1 VRPLLVKN
9 IFLWLLVILFP
20 AERGYAQFYET
31 GQAPASLQWE
41 QIRTANF
48 RIIFPRSFAPR
59 ALELARLLE
68 DAHELAG
75 YSLSHQPDPVP
86 VIVHN
91 HNIRSNGLV
100 AWAPKRME
108 LYTTYPQSI
117 RGGDWL
123 TQLVV
128 HEQRHVVQIDKL
140 NQGVLR
146 VLSLLLGEQA
156 VGISTGRI
164 PGWFYE
170 GDAVVAETALTP
182 AGRGRTPS
190 FYMPMRALLLNRTE
204 FYSYDKYLHGSFR
217 DYVPDRYQYG
227 YRMVSELRKGY
238 GQGIWENVIDYTAR
252 RPYYLAPF
260 YRSLRHDTGMGMSSL
275 HDSVVSVIRDEW
287 QALHRGSDFEV
298 YDKLNR
304 REDSLYLNYRYPIWA
319 GDSAVVAL
327 KSGIAQ
333 IDELVKVDLEG
344 NEKSIFYPGPLS
356 SPTLAISGNLVA
368 WSEFQPDL
376 RWRLASYSVIRV
388 LDLETGQAGR
398 ISSRSRY
405 FSPAFS
411 PGGHSLAVVET
422 DNANNDHLVLLDPA
436 TGREIAAYPAQ
447 RGKNLQQ
454 PVFGPDGNRIMVTA
468 VCIEGTSILSL
479 DTRSGAW
486 TTLREPSMANISG
499 VFPCGELVCFHSD
512 FSGIDNLYAMDE
524 KEGTHYTVTLS
535 ASGAFDGALSASGNN
550 LAWSDYTINGFDLA
564 SSPFDTEL
572 LRVRESKE
580 YFRDELAESLMDQEK
595 GVVSRRSGYDTTG
608 WEIRPY
614 RERMNLF
621 RFHSWSPFYYDYND
635 LNIEELPVSPG
646 ITLLSQNSLNTANTF
661 IGYSYRNGHHVA
673 SGSFIYKGWY
683 PVFEAA
689 FDYGDEP
696 QVFMGRDTIGP
707 LNTASPGR
715 LNLNGTVSLPLNLSS
730 GRYIAGFRPMLR
742 VNYNNSL
749 FHYDQEDIYERG
761 MITLA
766 TAFFAYRYSRRSLRD
781 LAPGWGQVLTLRRS
795 DAPFETENLG
805 SISSAELTL
814 YFPGMLPHHSL
825 RITGALQ
832 RQAPVKYYYAN
843 HVRLP
848 RGYAQEPAENLQLV
862 KGSYSFPFLYPDISV
877 PLPGVI
883 YLKRFHAELFA
894 ETGVNIRRT
903 GTDNGTGEWENE
915 TLFSWGTMVTTNFH
929 VLRAPFPINL
939 GAGLAHI
946 PGLNELSFLFS
957 FSIDAGS
964 L

>member
-1 VRPLLVKN
+1 MIN
-9 IFLWLLVILFP
+9 ICFWLLVLLFP
-20 AERGYAQFYET
+20 ANRVYAQFFET
-31 GQAPASLQWE
+31 GQSPASLKWE
-41 QIRTANF
+41 QINTGNF
-48 RIIFPRSFAPR
+48 RIIFPQSFAPR
-59 ALELARLLE
+59 AFELAGLLE
-68 DAHELAG
+68 DAYELAG
-75 YSLSHQPDPVP
+75 HSLSHQPDPVP

-100 AWAPKRME
+100 VWAPKRME
-108 LYTTYPQSI
+108 LYPTYPQTI

-146 VLSLLLGEQA
+146 ALSLLLGEQA
-156 VGISTGRI
+156 VGMSTGRI

-170 GDAVVAETALTP
+170 GDAVVAETALTLG
-182 AGRGRTPS
+182 GRGRTPS
-190 FYMPMRALLLNRTE
+190 FYMPVRTLLLNRPE
-204 FYSYDKYLHGSFR
+204 IYSYDKYLHGSFR

-227 YRMVSELRKGY
+227 YQMVSELRRVY
-238 GQGIWENVIDYTAR
+238 GQEIWENVIDYTAR

-260 YRSLRHDTGMGMSSL
+260 YRSLRHDTGKGMSSL
-275 HDSVVSVIRDEW
+275 HDSVISGIRDEW
-287 QALHRGSDFEV
+287 RELHHGRDFEV

-304 REDSLYLNYRYPIWA
+304 REGTLYLNYRYPVWA
-319 GDSAVVAL
+319 GDSTVVAL

-344 NEKSIFYPGPLS
+344 NEVSIFYPGPLS
-356 SPTLAISGNLVA
+356 SPTLALSGSLLA

-376 RWRLASYSVIRV
+376 RWRLANYSVIRV

-411 PGGHSLAVVET
+411 PGGNTLAVVET
-422 DNANNDHLVLLDPA
+422 DNANNDHIVLLDPA
-436 TGREIAAYPAQ
+436 TGQVRAAFPARE
-447 RGKNLQQ
+447 GKNLQQ
-454 PVFGPDGNRIMVTA
+454 PVFGPDGNHILVTA
-468 VCIEGTSILSL
+468 VCTQGTSILSL
-479 DTRSGAW
+479 DTRAGTWAII
-486 TTLREPSMANISG
+486 REPSMASISG

-512 FSGIDNLYAMDE
+512 FSGIDNLYALDD
-524 KEGTHYTVTLS
+524 KDGTHYTVTLS
-535 ASGAFDGALSASGNN
+535 ASGAFDGALSASGTN

-564 SSPFDTEL
+564 SSPFDTDL
-572 LRVRESKE
+572 LGVRDAEE
-580 YFRDELAESLMDQEK
+580 YFRDELVELLVGQEK
-595 GVVSRRSGYDTTG
+595 GVVLRRSEPDTTR
-608 WEIRPY
+608 WQIRPY

-673 SGSFIYKGWY
+673 SASFIYKGWY

-696 QVFMGRDTIGP
+696 QIFMGRDTIGP
-707 LNTASPGR
+707 LNASSPGL
-715 LNLNGTVSLPLNLSS
+715 LNLHGAVSLPLNLSS
-730 GRYIAGFRPMLR
+730 GRYIAGLRPMLGF
-742 VNYNNSL
+742 NYNNSL
-749 FHYDQEDIYERG
+749 FHNEQEDIYERG
-761 MITLA
+761 IVTFA
-766 TAFFAYRYSRRSLRD
+766 TRFFAYRYSRRSLRD
-781 LAPGWGQVLTLRRS
+781 LAPQWGQILTLRRN
-795 DAPFETENLG
+795 DTPFDTGNLG

-814 YFPGMLPHHSL
+814 FFPGMLPHHSL

-832 RQAPVKYYYAN
+832 RQYPVKYYYAN
-843 HVRLP
+843 HLMLP
-848 RGYAQEPAENLQLV
+848 RGYPQEPGENLQLV
-862 KGSYSFPFLYPDISV
+862 KGSYSFPFLYPDVSI

-894 ETGVNIRRT
+894 ETGANRHR
-903 GTDNGTGEWENE
+903 NGTGNGMGEWENE
-915 TLFSWGTMVTTNFH
+915 TLFSWGAMVTTNFY

-939 GAGLAHI
+939 SAGLAHI
-946 PGLNELSFLFS
+946 PGRDEISFLFS